1 MLRSKRLQPLKRVL
15 LINDDG
21 IYSIGLLVLKKRL
34 EKLGKVTVVAPLEEK
49 SGIGKALST
58 NSMKVIE
65 TLLADGTK
73 AYAVTGT
80 PADAYLLAVNKIM
93 KKPPDLLVA
102 GINLG
107 PNVGIDDLLNS
118 GTLGAALEAAIHH
131 VPAIAVSYCLREI
144 TEQMREKAGVSADEL
159 EVASAFA
166 EKTAEYVLEHG
177 MPKNV
182 DIISINVPEKAT
194 SENAETTTLSYE
206 GYGDIHIKEGDAYKI
221 KGWILSS
228 YPDDENGTDLYAV
241 KTKGNIS
248 ITPIRINF
256 HHDTKS
262 LEKLRKFLVARYT

>member
-1 MLRSKRLQPLKRVL
+1 MKTIL

-21 IYSIGLLVLKKRL
+21 VHSIGLLVLKKRL
-34 EKLGKVTVVAPLEEK
+34 EKLGKVIVVAPLDEK

-58 NSMKVIE
+58 NSIKVTE
-65 TLLADGTK
+65 TPLGDGTK
-73 AYAVTGT
+73 AYAVSGT

-107 PNVGIDDLLNS
+107 PNLGIDDLLNS
-118 GTLGAALEAAIHH
+118 GTLGAALEAAIHN

-144 TEQMREKAGVSADEL
+144 TEQMREKADVSVDDL
-159 EVASAFA
+159 EVATTFA
-166 EKTAEYVLEHG
+166 EKTAKYVLEQG

-194 SENAETTTLSYE
+194 SKNAEVTTLSYK
-206 GYGDIHIKEGDAYKI
+206 GYDDIHTKQGDAYKI

-228 YPDDENGTDLYAV
+228 YPDDKNGTDLHAI
-241 KTKGNIS
+241 KTKGCIS
-248 ITPIRINF
+248 ITPIKINF

-262 LEKLRKFLVARYT
+262 LKKLRKFLVAK

>member
-1 MLRSKRLQPLKRVL
+1 LKTIL

-34 EKLGKVTVVAPLEEK
+34 ERLGKVTVMAPLDEK

-58 NSMKVIE
+58 NSIKVTE
-65 TLLADGTK
+65 TLLGDGTK

-107 PNVGIDDLLNS
+107 PNLGIDDLLNS
-118 GTLGAALEAAIHH
+118 GTLGAALEAAVHR

-144 TEQMREKAGVSADEL
+144 TEQMREKTDVSTNEL
-159 EVASAFA
+159 EVTATLA
-166 EKTAEYVLEHG
+166 EKTVKYVLEQG

-182 DIISINVPEKAT
+182 DIISINVPEKA
-194 SENAETTTLSYE
+194 SSKNAEVTTLSYE
-206 GYGDIHIKEGDAYKI
+206 GYGDIHTKQEDAYKI

-228 YPDDENGTDLYAV
+228 YPDDRNGTDIHTV
-241 KTKGNIS
+241 KNKGIIS
-248 ITPIRINF
+248 ITPIKINF

-262 LEKLRKFLVARYT
+262 LEKLRKFLVTEQT

>member
-1 MLRSKRLQPLKRVL
+1 MKTIL

-21 IYSIGLLVLKKRL
+21 IHSIGLLVLKKKL
-34 EKLGKVTVVAPLEEK
+34 EKLGKVEVVAPLDEK

-58 NSMKVIE
+58 NSIKV
-65 TLLADGTK
+65 TQTMLGDDTK
-73 AYAVTGT
+73 AYAVAGT

-93 KKPPDLLVA
+93 QRPPDLLVA

-107 PNVGIDDLLNS
+107 PNLGVDDLLNS

-144 TEQMREKAGVSADEL
+144 TEQMREKTEVSADEL
-159 EVASAFA
+159 EVVATFA
-166 EKTAEYVLEHG
+166 EKTARYVIEYG
-177 MPKNV
+177 MPKDV

-194 SENAETTTLSYE
+194 SKNAEVTTMSYE
-206 GYGDIHIKEGDAYKI
+206 GCGDIHMKQGDAYRI

-228 YPDDENGTDLYAV
+228 YPDDKNGTDLYAV
-241 KTKGNIS
+241 KTKGCIS
-248 ITPIRINF
+248 ITPIKINF

-262 LEKLRKFLVARYT
+262 LEELRKFLVAK